1 MEETLPNEQDSL
13 NLNYSGNS
21 AIDIIKEITPSHEFS
36 SKSLQLVLARCPG
49 YHVNF
54 CMNTQVIFFYN
65 DLSFKMKLIIFKF
78 FKLPF
83 LMLEQLKTRKEWTI
97 DLASNSFHTADCY
110 NNSFQITDSENTK
123 CRELEYVTEIRSV
136 VKFAK

>member
-54 CMNTQVIFFYN
+54 CMLLKF
-65 DLSFKMKLIIFKF
+65 DLWL
-78 FKLPF
+78 
-83 LMLEQLKTRKEWTI
+83 
-97 DLASNSFHTADCY
+97 NSL
-110 NNSFQITDSENTK
+110 SK
-123 CRELEYVTEIRSV
+123 
-136 VKFAK
+136 